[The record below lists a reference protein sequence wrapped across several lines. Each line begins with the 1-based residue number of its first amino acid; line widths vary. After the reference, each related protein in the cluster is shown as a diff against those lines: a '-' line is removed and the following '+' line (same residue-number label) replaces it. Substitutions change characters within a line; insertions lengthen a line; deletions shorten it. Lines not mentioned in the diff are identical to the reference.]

1 GSVGLPTRARVSLL
15 SDPDWVSTVEI
26 VELLQRDDLERRLDD
41 PKNAAERPRLELLV
55 DTMRDLDAELVLP
68 LRAKSQVVGLAT
80 LADARSRE
88 SFSSEEMGFLRA
100 VADQI
105 ATSLE
110 NSKTFERVRARD
122 RFVSLGEMAAG
133 LAHEIRN
140 PLAAIRGAVAVLQQP
155 TDAKAAELWT
165 VIIEEIARLNRVVE
179 SFLDYARPATRPAMI
194 PDVGAF
200 VQSCLDAV
208 SRSPGP
214 AAVA

>member
-1 GSVGLPTRARVSLL
+1 
-15 SDPDWVSTVEI
+15 
-26 VELLQRDDLERRLDD
+26 
-41 PKNAAERPRLELLV
+41 
-55 DTMRDLDAELVLP
+55 MLP
-68 LRAKSQVVGLAT
+68 LRAKSQVVGFWT

-88 SFSSEEMGFLRA
+88 SFSSEEMRPAARGRA
-100 VADQI
+100 
-105 ATSLE
+105 TRSRRSLE

-179 SFLDYARPATRPAMI
+179 SFLDYARPATRTGDDPRRR
-194 PDVGAF
+194 P
-200 VQSCLDAV
+200 
-208 SRSPGP
+208 RS
-214 AAVA
+214 